1 MSLDNSA
8 LNGAVHDAEQRS
20 ASAPP
25 QVPPGSAAQRRPVEG
40 DLRQRLLSSSVADS
54 IGFPDTPPLDLMP
67 QLQRSGPSI
76 VKTRTGSVLSRG
88 FILKTDHYPSGTLQ
102 NA

>member
-8 LNGAVHDAEQRS
+8 PNGAAHDAAQRS

-54 IGFPDTPPLDLMP
+54 IGTPDTPPLDLMP